1 MDTTLINVVA
11 AVASA
16 IAAISSVA
24 VAVYI
29 GRRAESL
36 AVAEQHRAA
45 TFAASEAERA
55 KEFAASERRHASFNT
70 VAEWRRDLR
79 DWAAET
85 IDVLSEA
92 TYLCGDS
99 DPPNPETLAR
109 MFSCR
114 HRLSSMI
121 DRGRFFLPNIRKD
134 EHGVDKPYAYRGL
147 RHSGL
152 DPLVAA
158 ERVLSTNTTGRFTDR
173 RHALVAMKREF
184 VSAIQ
189 KILDPERHNQ
199 EVARM
204 IREGHEVASD
214 DRELGGLL
222 PDAQTIPMGAE
233 AMLVNPPSRHLG
245 LREYQSDP
253 EPRETLP

>member
-1 MDTTLINVVA
+1 MDATFVNAVA

-16 IAAISSVA
+16 IAAVASVA

-29 GRRAESL
+29 GRRAESV
-36 AVAEQHRAA
+36 AVTEQRRAA
-45 TFAASEAERA
+45 ALAASEAERA
-55 KEFAASERRHASFNT
+55 EALAASERRHASFNT

-79 DWAAET
+79 DWAAEA
-85 IDVLSEA
+85 IDILSEA
-92 TYLCGDS
+92 AYLCDDS
-99 DPPNPETLAR
+99 EPDTAENRAR
-109 MFSCR
+109 TFSCR

-134 EHGVDKPYAYRGL
+134 EHGVDKPYAYRGF

-158 ERVLSTNTTGRFTDR
+158 ERVLSTGSTGSFTDR
-173 RHALVAMKREF
+173 KHALVAMKREF

-189 KILDPERHNQ
+189 QILDPERHNQ

-204 IREGHEVASD
+204 IRDGHEAASD
-214 DRELGGLL
+214 HRELGGLL
-222 PDAQTIPMGAE
+222 PDLQTMPLGAE
-233 AMLVNPPSRHLG
+233 AMLLNPPSTHRG
-245 LREYQSDP
+245 LRERHPVSDVSEIP
-253 EPRETLP
+253 